1 MATYEMIDVITK
13 LKSLGYYNEGLNEAK
28 DAICKHC
35 GCHFDSP
42 NKDCDCAHDGAD
54 PADDC
59 WVTPEAYKN
68 MYEAKKKM
76 VKDPKTGKM
85 VPDYAID
92 GKGKDDLKKE
102 EVKESIVREG
112 IDTDSAFNAIMKKD
126 PGDEGIGYVFDKF
139 ASKMTDQDADELA
152 KKLGE
157 FYPEWYEQH
166 YQDEGVEEAITI
178 TADSPDDLPALQR
191 IMKLA
196 GMEPVGQDM
205 MPQSDAPH
213 MSMKSDGDIN
223 ANDDCGCEDET
234 PEGFANSM
242 GKEKDQE
249 KYSVDSLEKQYGKTE
264 IKKLP
269 RKFSM
274 RGDNPL
280 EDIEEALRQE
290 YITFVNESADVKKK
304 TDLSEQQLN
313 EAFFIPAVLWGIRIG
328 SAVATAYFS
337 YATIQKLIKMYEDGN
352 GDWSVYIQALP
363 LTEETPSAECGEFFK
378 QNGYAKEGWC
388 NLTSDYGKGPD
399 QAAVAL
405 IRNLYIDIALMF
417 VGGGAYK
424 FSANMLKKLK
434 ANKKAANDLEE
445 TGKKLVEEL
454 AKQKKV
460 PTISKPQDITK
471 VNQSVLKGIA
481 AIKNADIM
489 LDVQGKMRVLTNLKT
504 GEKIFLDPTNPKVAN
519 LLKRLEKFD
528 GNTDITSMFNTL
540 KKYQPSNVSSSGII
554 LPK

>member
-1 MATYEMIDVITK
+1 MATHEMIDVITK

-35 GCHFDSP
+35 GCHFDRP
-42 NKDCDCAHDGAD
+42 DKDCDCAHDGAD
-54 PADDC
+54 PSDDC

-68 MYEAKKKM
+68 MNEGKKKM

-102 EVKESIVREG
+102 DIK
-112 IDTDSAFNAIMKKD
+112 
-126 PGDEGIGYVFDKF
+126 
-139 ASKMTDQDADELA
+139 
-152 KKLGE
+152 
-157 FYPEWYEQH
+157 
-166 YQDEGVEEAITI
+166 EAITI
-178 TADSPDDLPALQR
+178 TADSPEDLPALQR

-280 EDIEEALRQE
+280 EDVEEALRQE

-304 TDLSEQQLN
+304 TDHSQIN
-313 EAFFIPAVLWGIRIG
+313 EAIMFAPVLVWGLRIG

-337 YATIQKLIKMYEDGN
+337 YAAIQKLIKMYEDGN

-363 LTEETPSAECGEFFK
+363 FTEETPSAECGEFFK

-424 FSANMLKKLK
+424 FSANMIKKIK
-434 ANKKAANDLEE
+434 ANKKAAKDLEE

-460 PTISKPQDITK
+460 PTISSAKDITK

-481 AIKNADIM
+481 AVKNADIM
-489 LDVQGKMRVLTNLKT
+489 MDVQGKMRVLTNLKT

-528 GNTDITSMFNTL
+528 GNTDVTSMFNTL
-540 KKYQPSNVSSSGII
+540 KKYQPSNVSPSGII

>member
-1 MATYEMIDVITK
+1 MATHEMIDVITK

-35 GCHFDSP
+35 GCHFDRP
-42 NKDCDCAHDGAD
+42 DKDCDCAHDGAD
-54 PADDC
+54 PSDDC

-68 MYEAKKKM
+68 MNEGKKKM

-102 EVKESIVREG
+102 DVK
-112 IDTDSAFNAIMKKD
+112 
-126 PGDEGIGYVFDKF
+126 
-139 ASKMTDQDADELA
+139 
-152 KKLGE
+152 
-157 FYPEWYEQH
+157 
-166 YQDEGVEEAITI
+166 EAITI

-280 EDIEEALRQE
+280 EDVEEALRQE

-304 TDLSEQQLN
+304 TDPSELTEEEQLN
-313 EAFFIPAVLWGIRIG
+313 ELAPVAWALWSLTLLGLGMTVKEGYDLYKSAGNDLGIFLTDVPVIG
-328 SAVATAYFS
+328 IGREPSAVCKAFMDEKNTY
-337 YATIQKLIKMYEDGN
+337 K
-352 GDWSVYIQALP
+352 P
-363 LTEETPSAECGEFFK
+363 
-378 QNGYAKEGWC
+378 GWC
-388 NLTSDYGKGPD
+388 RLAADAGQGP
-399 QAAVAL
+399 QAAHIQEL
-405 IRNLYIDIALMF
+405 NNFYISLGLL
-417 VGGGAYK
+417 VGGGALIK
-424 FSANMLKKLK
+424 WGPKVVPFLNA
-434 ANKKAANDLEE
+434 AGKKAQFWKKTADA
-445 TGKKLVEEL
+445 GKEV
-454 AKQKKV
+454 AKQAADDGVVKAIQASNATQQQVLQQLKIANAGV
-460 PTISKPQDITK
+460 TAAHKG
-471 VNQSVLKGIA
+471 LKGA
-481 AIKNADIM
+481 DLAIDIHTNGK
-489 LDVQGKMRVLTNLKT
+489 LLVQNLKT
-504 GEKIFLDPTNPKVAN
+504 GEKLFLDPANKTAMNLIKRIKSKNDVDGVWNALSKLKDPKVSP
-519 LLKRLEKFD
+519 
-528 GNTDITSMFNTL
+528 G
-540 KKYQPSNVSSSGII
+540 GII
-554 LPK
+554 IP

>member
-1 MATYEMIDVITK
+1 MATHEMIDVITK

-35 GCHFDSP
+35 GCHFDRP
-42 NKDCDCAHDGAD
+42 DKDCDCAHDGAD
-54 PADDC
+54 PSDDC

-68 MYEAKKKM
+68 MNEGKKKM

-102 EVKESIVREG
+102 DIK
-112 IDTDSAFNAIMKKD
+112 
-126 PGDEGIGYVFDKF
+126 
-139 ASKMTDQDADELA
+139 
-152 KKLGE
+152 
-157 FYPEWYEQH
+157 
-166 YQDEGVEEAITI
+166 EAITI
-178 TADSPDDLPALQR
+178 TADSPEDLPALQR

-280 EDIEEALRQE
+280 EDVEEALRQE

-313 EAFFIPAVLWGIRIG
+313 EIAFVAPLIWGLRIG

-337 YATIQKLIKMYEDGN
+337 YAAIQKLIKMYEDGN

-363 LTEETPSAECGEFFK
+363 FTEETPSAECGEFFK

-388 NLTSDYGKGPD
+388 NLTSDFGKGPD

-417 VGGGAYK
+417 VGGGVYK
-424 FSANMLKKLK
+424 LSKNMIKKVK
-434 ANKKAANDLEE
+434 ANKKAAKDLEE

-460 PTISKPQDITK
+460 PTISSAKDITK

-481 AIKNADIM
+481 AVKNADIM
-489 LDVQGKMRVLTNLKT
+489 MDVQGKMRVLTNLKT

-528 GNTDITSMFNTL
+528 GNTDVTSMFNTL
-540 KKYQPSNVSSSGII
+540 KKYQPSNVSPSGII